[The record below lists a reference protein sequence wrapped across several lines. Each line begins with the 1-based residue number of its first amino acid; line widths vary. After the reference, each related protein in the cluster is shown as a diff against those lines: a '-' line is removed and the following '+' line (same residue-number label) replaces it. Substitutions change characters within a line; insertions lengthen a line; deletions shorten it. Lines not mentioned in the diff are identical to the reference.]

1 MKLHNLKNKFFL
13 FLPLILFLSCN
24 SNKLSNS
31 DYEILQLIISQSITV
46 NNLENDIALKNIS
59 DSSQYYKKYFDMI
72 DKQNYESTYYYTLD
86 DSLFSYK
93 QNRFIKGLF
102 LEYGFDRDIPNNMTS
117 QKFDFSKIKT
127 KKNLVR
133 INKTSPLITSKNY
146 IGDFKVSRILYDG
159 DKAAVILVEK
169 GDIKTY
175 KNEGRHMFFFNKE
188 NNEWKFHTGQTIPF
202 KYYDEKIEL

>member
-46 NNLENDIALKNIS
+46 NNLENDIALRNIS

-127 KKNLVR
+127 KKNLIR
-133 INKTSPLITSKNY
+133 ININSPLVKSENY
-146 IGDFKVSRILYDG
+146 TGDFKISRILYYG
-159 DKAAVILVEK
+159 DKATVILVEK
-169 GDIKTY
+169 G
-175 KNEGRHMFFFNKE
+175 NKE
-188 NNEWKFHTGQTIPF
+188 KRNDGGRGILFLKKENEKWEVYKTMGIPF
-202 KYYDEKIEL
+202 KYYDEEIEL